1 MFVFLLISTF
11 TAIAWCVWA
20 ETRPP
25 KCARPPVETP
35 PPTPVAVEW
44 DEQTDSIEDT
54 RMMLDKL
61 FAQHSQNDD
70 DIDPPTV
77 VARPHQ

>member
-1 MFVFLLISTF
+1 MFGFLLISTF
-11 TAIAWCVWA
+11 TAIAWCVWD

-44 DEQTDSIEDT
+44 DEQTDSVEDK
-54 RMMLDKL
+54 RKMLDRI
-61 FAQHSQNDD
+61 FERHHTSDD
-70 DIDPPTV
+70 DVDPPTV
-77 VARPHQ
+77 VADRR

>member
-25 KCARPPVETP
+25 KWARPTVETP

-54 RMMLDKL
+54 RMMLDKI
-61 FAQHSQNDD
+61 FAQYPQNDD

-77 VARPHQ
+77 IARPRQ